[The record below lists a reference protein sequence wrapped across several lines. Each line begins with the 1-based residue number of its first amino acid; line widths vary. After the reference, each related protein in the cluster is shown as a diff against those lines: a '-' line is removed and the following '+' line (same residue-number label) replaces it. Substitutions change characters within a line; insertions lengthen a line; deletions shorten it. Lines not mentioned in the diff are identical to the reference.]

1 MGFMRTLRRS
11 TGVGLAVLALSG
23 CTAMKEHPTACKV
36 GSFLTGAAL
45 GGLGGGLGTSY
56 IEKSPVTNGEKAA
69 GAGVGFAAGG
79 LIGMIVG
86 HYVCKEEV
94 KPPPPPPPPPPAL
107 PKGTHIKDIPGP
119 NFEFN
124 KSNLTAGGKSKVAEA
139 ARVLK
144 DNPSVKVSV
153 DGYTDSIGS
162 DAYNLR
168 LSERRAQT
176 VADNLVAG
184 GISKSRLHVQGFGK
198 THPIAD
204 NKTKGGRALNRRVE
218 IVVE

>member
-1 MGFMRTLRRS
+1 MGFMGLVRRNA
-11 TGVGLAVLALSG
+11 GIGLAALALSG
-23 CTAMKEHPTACKV
+23 CAAMREHPTACKV
-36 GSFLTGAAL
+36 GTFLTGAAL

-56 IEKSPVTNGEKAA
+56 IEKSPVTSGEKAA

-79 LIGMIVG
+79 LIGMVLG
-86 HYVCKEEV
+86 HYICKPEEKV
-94 KPPPPPPPPPPAL
+94 AQAPPPPPPP

-119 NFEFN
+119 NFEFD
-124 KSNLTAGGKSKVAEA
+124 KSSLTSEGRSKVGEA

-176 VADNLVAG
+176 VADHLVSD
-184 GISKSRLHVQGFGK
+184 GINKSRLHVQGFGK

-204 NKTKGGRALNRRVE
+204 NKTTAGRTLNRRVE